1 MRELRLVAGAVLVLS
16 AAATAAAQ
24 PTAVVVD
31 PYATV
36 RGTPVVAVGT
46 DGLPVVAYQDRT
58 ALRIAR
64 CADAACSSA
73 TLTVVDGSVLNTDGL
88 LAFTIPPDGRGLFVY
103 WTAQFD
109 RLMTA
114 RCADAA
120 CTSASTA
127 MLEQGVALRGRPSV
141 AIGSDGL
148 PLVAWVAGTSPP
160 YAVRAAHCADAACA
174 SAAIAT
180 VATVYPQNLNRPS
193 DTDLAIGTD
202 GLGLIAYAGSVD
214 FVSRAFVAHCSDA
227 ACSAATTAV
236 APDTLLFK
244 VERPSIEIGADGR
257 GLLSYRPFNGVPPAP
272 PLLPEVQVQRCA
284 DTACTSLAPA
294 EGLPT
299 THEGEPAG
307 LGMAAVPGGWPWI
320 AHARYAGQVVATCND
335 DTCAAYTE
343 TCLVGRADRLSVARG
358 GDGLPVTAFVSEAA
372 QPPGPAFPIGAR
384 PLRVGHGFTG
394 CATALADVDDP
405 VVDEGGT
412 ARFTVRFSRPLPAP
426 GSVSVRTRDRNAVGG
441 LDYVAVP
448 PTVVA
453 LDAGAQSFTV
463 DVEVIEDGVYE
474 TWEEFELVLSAPVG
488 FAIQDDAGLA
498 TVVDDEAP
506 PAARIGDC
514 RTVEG
519 DAGQTD
525 CAFEVTLDGPAGE
538 GVPIQMQY
546 ATLDDTATA
555 GADYLAASGSLTF
568 APGQLSKTITVAV
581 VGDVAVELDER
592 YFVRLS
598 GAVNVSIGDFEGE
611 GVIADDDA
619 PPLGS
624 LELTHGSSLYADLE
638 GGGGP
643 SAEAD
648 FFRLAQAPY
657 SSYEVVVDAAAGQ
670 LVPGLALH
678 RLAEDNSTVR
688 QTATPVGTGSAVAMS
703 WIRASGLPEIRE
715 SLRLFSPACTGGCG
729 PQDVYRIRLYDTTA
743 RLARF
748 NNSDTQV
755 TVVLLQNP
763 GDREIAARLHF
774 WRAAGALAAT
784 MPVTVAPRGMAIV
797 NTAAVAGTAGAS
809 GSITVAHDGGYGGL
823 AGKAVAVEPA
833 TGFVLDT
840 PLQYR
845 PR

>member
-1 MRELRLVAGAVLVLS
+1 MGDLRLVAGAALVL
-16 AAATAAAQ
+16 AAAGTAAAQ

-46 DGLPVVAYQDRT
+46 DGLPLVAYQDRT

-88 LAFTIPPDGRGLFVY
+88 LAFTVPPDGRGLFVY

-114 RCADAA
+114 RCSDAA

-127 MLEQGVALRGRPSV
+127 ILEQAVTLRGRPSV
-141 AIGSDGL
+141 AIGADGL
-148 PLVAWVAGTSPP
+148 PLVAYIAGGSSP

-174 SAAIAT
+174 SSTTAT
-180 VATVYPQNLNRPS
+180 VATVYGQSAPV
-193 DTDLAIGTD
+193 DTDVAIGTD
-202 GLGLIAYAGSVD
+202 GLGLIAYAGSATNAEKN
-214 FVSRAFVAHCSDA
+214 AFVAHCSDA
-227 ACSAATTAV
+227 ACSTATTAV
-236 APDTLLFK
+236 APDGLLFR
-244 VERPSIEIGADGR
+244 VDRPSIEIGADGR
-257 GLLSYRPFNGVPPAP
+257 GLLAYRPYDGVPPTP
-272 PLLPEVQVQRCA
+272 PFLPEVHVRRCA
-284 DTACTSLAPA
+284 DTTCTSLAA
-294 EGLPT
+294 VQGLPT

-307 LGMAAVPGGWPWI
+307 LGMAAVPGGRPWI
-320 AHARYAGQVVATCND
+320 AHARYAGQVVATCTD

-343 TCLVGRADRLSVARG
+343 ACLVGRADRLSVVRG
-358 GDGLPVTAFVSEAA
+358 GDGQPVTAFVSEAA
-372 QPPGPAFPIGAR
+372 QPPGPPFPIGAR
-384 PLRVGHGFTG
+384 PLRVGHGFTD
-394 CATALADVDDP
+394 CTSALADVDDP
-405 VVDEGGT
+405 VVDEGAT
-412 ARFTVRFSRPLPAP
+412 ARFTVRFSKPLPAG
-426 GSVSVRTRDRNAVGG
+426 GSVVVRTRDRNAVGG
-441 LDYVAVP
+441 LDYVSVP

-453 LDAGAQSFTV
+453 LDVGAQSFTV
-463 DVEVIEDGVYE
+463 DVEVIDDGVYE
-474 TWEEFELVLSAPVG
+474 TWEEFELVLSNPIG
-488 FAIQDDAGLA
+488 FVIQDDAGRA
-498 TVVDDEAP
+498 TVVDDEDP
-506 PAARIGDC
+506 PAASIGDC

-519 DAGQTD
+519 DAGTTA
-525 CAFEVTLDGPAGE
+525 CAFEVTLDGPAADD
-538 GVPIQMQY
+538 VPIHMQY
-546 ATLDDTATA
+546 ATFDDTATA

-568 APGQLSKTITVAV
+568 APGQLSKTITVSVA
-581 VGDVAVELDER
+581 GDVTVELDER
-592 YFVRLS
+592 YFVRLF
-598 GAVNVSIGDFEGE
+598 GAVNVSVGDFEGD
-611 GVIADDDA
+611 GTIQDDDA

-624 LELTHGSSLYADLE
+624 LELTHGSSLSADLE

-648 FFRLAQAPY
+648 FFRFAQAPY
-657 SSYEVVVDAAAGQ
+657 SSYEVVVDAAAGH
-670 LVPGLALH
+670 LVPGLVLQ

-688 QTATPVGTGSAVAMS
+688 QVATAVGTGSAVAMS

-729 PQDVYRIRLYDTTA
+729 PEDVYRIRFYETTA

-748 NNSDTQV
+748 NNSATQV

-763 GDREIAARLHF
+763 GDRQIAARLHF
-774 WRAAGALAAT
+774 WKATGALAAT
-784 MPVTVAPRGMAIV
+784 APVTVSPHGMAIV
-797 NTAAVAGTAGAS
+797 NTAALAGAAGES

-833 TGFVLDT
+833 TGFVFDS
-840 PLQYR
+840 PLEYR